1 MDGGDREVFERS
13 LRHAVETH
21 SGEPLDAALLQI
33 GWRDALAEHPQEAV
47 SILFELEGAAHA
59 SSSALEQVLA
69 CSLGLDV
76 PPAAGLVLP
85 PLGRRCPPGELD
97 GAQLVVRGLGTVS
110 LLARATAVVVAQAVN
125 TEVAFLVPT
134 AVLTLRPVRGM
145 DPELG
150 LVEVGGTVARGA
162 LRPEVASP
170 SWPAAVALAQL
181 AVGHELVGAARTML
195 ELARRHALER
205 VQFGQPISRF
215 QAVRHRLAETLVAI
229 ESASTVLGA
238 AWEDGSPRTAAVAKA
253 LAGRGARTAA
263 RHCQQVLAGIGFTTE
278 HEFHR
283 YARRALVLDELFGS
297 SRSLTRE
304 LGVELLA
311 ARRLPDFAPL

>member
-1 MDGGDREVFERS
+1 MDGEDREVFARS
-13 LRHAVETH
+13 LRHAVEAH
-21 SGEPLDAALLQI
+21 SGEPLDTALREL
-33 GWRDALAEHPQEAV
+33 GWGDALATHTQEAV
-47 SILFELEGAAHA
+47 SLLFELEGSAHA

-69 CSLGLDV
+69 SSLGLDV
-76 PPAAGLVLP
+76 PPAVGYVLP
-85 PLGRRCPPGELD
+85 TLGRRSPPGELD
-97 GAQLVVRGLGTVS
+97 RAHLVVHGLGTAG
-110 LLARATAVVVAQAVN
+110 LPAREATVVVTRAAN

-134 AVLTLRPVRGM
+134 ADLTLRTVHGM

-150 LVEVGGTVARGA
+150 LVEVHGTVTKEA
-162 LRPEVASP
+162 LRSEVASP
-170 SWPAAVALAQL
+170 SWPGAVALAQL
-181 AVGHELVGAARTML
+181 ALGHQLVGTARTML

-205 VQFGQPISRF
+205 VQFGQPIGRF

-229 ESASTVLGA
+229 ESAEAVLGA
-238 AWEDGSPRTAAVAKA
+238 AWEDGSPTTAAVAKA

-283 YARRALVLDELFGS
+283 YAWRALVLDELFGS

>member
-1 MDGGDREVFERS
+1 MDGGDRDVFERS

-21 SGEPLDAALLQI
+21 SGGPLDAALLEL
-33 GWRDALAEHPQEAV
+33 GWTDALPAHTHEAV
-47 SILFELEGAAHA
+47 SILFELEGSLHA
-59 SSSALEQVLA
+59 SSSALDHVLA

-76 PPAAGLVLP
+76 PPTAGYVLP
-85 PLGRRCPPGELD
+85 PLGRRSPPGAVD
-97 GAQLVVRGLGTVS
+97 GAHLAVRGLGTAG
-110 LLARATAVVVAQAVN
+110 LLARETTVVVARAVN
-125 TEVAFLVPT
+125 TEVAFLVP
-134 AVLTLRPVRGM
+134 AADLVLRPVRGM

-150 LVEVGGTVARGA
+150 LVEVSGTVAKDA
-162 LRPEVASP
+162 LRPEVVAP

-181 AVGHELVGAARTML
+181 ALGHQLVGAARTML

-205 VQFGQPISRF
+205 VQFGQPISGF

-229 ESASTVLGA
+229 ESAEAVLGA
-238 AWEDGSPRTAAVAKA
+238 AWEDGSPTTAAVAKA

-278 HEFHR
+278 HEFHH

-304 LGVELLA
+304 LGTELLA
-311 ARRLPDFAPL
+311 TRRLPDFALL